1 MDGKGMRLLAG
12 VSLLLGLAVSTGR
25 AEELLWRPV
34 TATPPAAA
42 APTSP
47 GPAASIGRPEPSATL
62 GRPVP
67 VGQPVDAVDPPFT
80 AGAAA
85 SPAIFSGASVP
96 VGSQPAI
103 IRCEAP
109 GDVQPVQLSGPP
121 PVPPPPPP
129 SGAPYG
135 GEPYN
140 PGVAIDHPLNKTFG
154 DRCGEFFGFNAGGA
168 NSSCNRAPFQSD
180 HAFDCLI
187 SPVSN
192 PFHFEDPRS
201 LTEIKPLFIYQVSPK
216 NNPVFNGGGS
226 EFYGLQGRLALN
238 EHWSVVINK
247 LGFVS
252 MQPKNTDDEFRKATG
267 FAELNIGP
275 KWTFYRNEQT
285 GGIAATG
292 LNFEIPTGAKKV
304 FQDTGTLGLDPYI
317 TAARS
322 FGRLP
327 SGYGQFNAMGELGYN
342 FAVDNKQTEFLH
354 GSLHLDYDVANLHK
368 FYPLIEFNYFN
379 FTKLGREGA
388 FGFTGADLFDF
399 GSSTL
404 DHGRNLFT
412 LAFGLRYKLTENFQ
426 TGLAFEFPLSDQK
439 ALQSFRLGLDFIFR
453 Y

>member
-12 VSLLLGLAVSTGR
+12 AGLLLGLAVSTGR
-25 AEELLWRPV
+25 AEEPLWRPV
-34 TATPPAAA
+34 TAAPPAAH
-42 APTSP
+42 APASP
-47 GPAASIGRPEPSATL
+47 GPAASLGRPEPLATL

-67 VGQPVDAVDPPFT
+67 VGQPADAVDPPFI

-85 SPAIFSGASVP
+85 SPATFSSANA
-96 VGSQPAI
+96 PAV

-129 SGAPYG
+129 PSGAYG

-140 PGVAIDHPLNKTFG
+140 AGVAIDHPLNKTFG
-154 DRCGEFFGFNAGGA
+154 DRCGEFFGFNGGGA
-168 NSSCNRAPFQSD
+168 NSSCNRGPFQSD

-216 NNPVFNGGGS
+216 NNPVFAGGGS

-238 EHWSVVINK
+238 ENWSVVINK

-252 MQPKNTDDEFRKATG
+252 MQPKNTNDEFTKATG
-267 FAELNIGP
+267 FAEFNIGP

-304 FQDTGTLGLDPYI
+304 FQNTGTLGLDPYI
-317 TAARS
+317 TFARS

-327 SGYGQFNAMGELGYN
+327 NGYGMFNVMGELGYN

-354 GSLHLDYDVANLHK
+354 ASLHLDYDVANLHK
-368 FYPLIEFNYFN
+368 IYPLIELNYYHY
-379 FTKLGREGA
+379 TDAGKDRPLGFEGL
-388 FGFTGADLFDF
+388 DLINF
-399 GSSTL
+399 GSTGVS
-404 DHGRNLFT
+404 GRDYLSM
-412 LAFGLRYKLTENFQ
+412 AVGGRYKFSENFQ
-426 TGLAFEFPLSDQK
+426 TGLAFEFPLTSPHD
-439 ALQSFRLGLDFIFR
+439 LLDYRVNLDVIFR
-453 Y
+453 W